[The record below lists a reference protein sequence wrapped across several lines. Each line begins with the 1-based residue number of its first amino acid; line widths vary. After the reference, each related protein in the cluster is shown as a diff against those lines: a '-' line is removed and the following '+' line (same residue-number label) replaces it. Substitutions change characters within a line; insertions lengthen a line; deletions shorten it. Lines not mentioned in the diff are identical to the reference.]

1 MLGNL
6 ALSSTKF
13 PADKNKIIRARGT
26 MGLVK
31 GGAFLSSFS
40 FPSSTSRP
48 FSHLYLPNLFDL
60 FGTQRDVCEGER

>member
-31 GGAFLSSFS
+31 GGCVSRLFFFPIVHLAPF
-40 FPSSTSRP
+40 FPSLSP
-48 FSHLYLPNLFDL
+48 
-60 FGTQRDVCEGER
+60 